1 MKVMGMGRLTRD
13 PEFVNSAN
21 TRIAKFSL
29 ACDRKFKREGQPSAD
44 FFNCV
49 VFGRQADFVEKYL
62 KKGTKIEI
70 SGRLE
75 MNTYTNKDG
84 NRVSTPQITCEDIEF
99 AESKGATANN
109 TNNANN
115 YVDIPD
121 SASGDELPFI

>member
-13 PEFVNSAN
+13 PEMTETAN
-21 TRIAKFSL
+21 TRIARFSL

-75 MNTYTNKDG
+75 MNTYTNKEG

-99 AESKGATANN
+99 AESKAAN

-115 YVDIPD
+115 YVNIPD
-121 SASGDELPFI
+121 SANGDELPFI